1 MQSGCWLH
9 SSPVSGRGPILA
21 APFYTGNNNFCPA
34 DLTGFKNRGGNFGSV
49 QTLGASARRALQS
62 IQYTKRIPVS
72 PPVALSAANQ
82 PSPAQSPTE
91 AEESDARRQEPG
103 QEPGAPLATSARG
116 RHGLTAS
123 PGGGILNALRVL
135 HSGSQLPRFSERRE
149 VPGFRGRPGRVEE
162 RCAESELK
170 I

>member
-1 MQSGCWLH
+1 MLYS
-9 SSPVSGRGPILA
+9 
-21 APFYTGNNNFCPA
+21 
-34 DLTGFKNRGGNFGSV
+34 
-49 QTLGASARRALQS
+49 LQS

-72 PPVALSAANQ
+72 PPVTLSAANQ

-103 QEPGAPLATSARG
+103 QEPAAPPATSARG

-123 PGGGILNALRVL
+123 PGGGTLSALRVL
-135 HSGSQLPRFSERRE
+135 HSGSQLPGFAERRE
-149 VPGFRGRPGRVEE
+149 VPGFQGRPGRVEE
-162 RCAESELK
+162 RCAESELE